1 MTVKEMVFNQAEKV
15 NQELKESLKNLK
27 SVALSEVWRILQLV
41 VANIVQIIE
50 TIGRDLNGPDKKA
63 IAIEYIN
70 GFYDKIFLVIDV
82 PFVPKLLEPIIH
94 RYIKTLLMIMVGSS
108 IDATVTIFKQTGIFL
123 RKGTI

>member
-1 MTVKEMVFNQAEKV
+1 MTAKEMVFNQAEKV

-27 SVALSEVWRILQLV
+27 RVALSEAWRILQLV

-50 TIGRDLNGPDKKA
+50 TIAKDLNGSDKKA
-63 IAIEYIN
+63 IAIEYVN

-94 RYIKTLLMIMVGSS
+94 KYIKTLLMIMVGSS

>member
-94 RYIKTLLMIMVGSS
+94 RYIKTLLMVMVGSS